1 MITSTRAVVVGSV
14 WVNELTVLILDK
26 PQVVL
31 GHEMPLLLVV
41 TDVDL
46 YSLILILWIEDK
58 SSAFHKLL

>member
-1 MITSTRAVVVGSV
+1 MGSV